1 MRSFNSSFNYGGNDF
16 KSIGK
21 RNNTS
26 SDSGSSS
33 AKNIESKFD
42 VDNIKVRNL
51 TLNSTMKSLLLDEKN
66 VNISQFSKYVP
77 MGQRQISSNAYGD
90 TESPGGYI
98 WYENPFTLPIDAI
111 HSMNNYR
118 FKYNTDL
125 KTVHYSGDDG
135 KVLGEFAT
143 VPSLFNPLFNVQYI
157 GMMPNVPLLN
167 GSKDNMHYGNYSDA
181 NLSDCSI
188 RTLVALSNK
197 PNSIL
202 GIARYRYADFMY
214 CKDLG
219 KVSNNHLITL
229 RKFAFPIGDH
239 IFEFNSPAYHT
250 SQSGLFEYGNSG
262 EVGRLVAWFDTDDNK
277 LEDILT
283 YSYQASWKPLES
295 KLDPV
300 KSTENDAARGPIGW
314 VINTLSNENN
324 EAVKQGIVGKAGEN
338 SLWGWL
344 GGKISVLDNK
354 TQSEYEKGFTNYD
367 ANKVYTP
374 KNTVQDTHIYEGKL
388 TFAHE
393 FTLNFSY
400 KMRAYENINP
410 KSAFLD
416 LIGNILEVT
425 YRRGKFWGGDRVW
438 IGPQPNLSAWNKAN
452 AIADQAW
459 HKIGGIMGAASN
471 GTMDFQ
477 SILGTLG
484 DAISN
489 GARTLVNKASEVWG
503 NLLNGNYNEKIKEI
517 GDAGRGMLMNMLG
530 RPSMYALDSLLSGDN
545 VGLWHVTI
553 GNPKNPIVAFGNLIM
568 TDAKITHMGPL
579 GIDDFPTE
587 LRVSVTLKHAKSRD
601 LTEISR
607 MYTKGLS
614 SIYMSNAV
622 NKTSEIYGFPYGS
635 PTAAGDVESRIETL
649 SQARMT
655 THDAVDEINK
665 GLIEGTKTKEDAEK
679 KQKDT
684 EEVNKL
690 SSDLREY
697 ETNLFKGTMVSY
709 AFNKGIYDK
718 SYKDAI
724 TNSKVTVGF
733 SNIPNPLATN
743 DVERFISETNEL
755 LLSEARM
762 AITEIA

>member
-1 MRSFNSSFNYGGNDF
+1 MRSLRSFNSSFNYGGNDTRP
-16 KSIGK
+16 IGK
-21 RNNTS
+21 KQNNTANV
-26 SDSGSSS
+26 SDTT
-33 AKNIESKFD
+33 NIESKFD
-42 VDNIKVRNL
+42 VKNIKVKNL
-51 TLNSTMKSLLLDEKN
+51 TLNSTVKSLLLDEKN
-66 VNISQFSKYVP
+66 VNISQFSQYMP
-77 MGQRQISSNAYGD
+77 MTSMQISSNAYGN
-90 TESPGGYI
+90 TESPGGHI

-118 FKYNTDL
+118 FKYKNNL
-125 KTVHYSGDDG
+125 KTVHYEGDDG
-135 KVLGEFAT
+135 KVLGEFET

-167 GSKDNMHYGNYSDA
+167 GSNDTKHYGNYSDA

-250 SQSGLFEYGNSG
+250 NDKGLFEYGNSG

-295 KLDPV
+295 KFQEV
-300 KSTENDAARGPIGW
+300 QSKENDPARGPIGW
-314 VINTLSNENN
+314 VINTLSKENN
-324 EAVKQGIVGKAGEN
+324 QAVSQGIGGSSNDN

-344 GGKISVLDNK
+344 GGKITALSNK

-367 ANKVYTP
+367 NNKVYTP
-374 KNTVQDTHIYEGKL
+374 KNTIQDTHIYEGKL

-393 FTLNFSY
+393 FTLN
-400 KMRAYENINP
+400 
-410 KSAFLD
+410 
-416 LIGNILEVT
+416 
-425 YRRGKFWGGDRVW
+425 
-438 IGPQPNLSAWNKAN
+438 KAN
-452 AIADQAW
+452 AMADQAW
-459 HKIGGIMGAASN
+459 HKFGGIIGAASN
-471 GTMDFQ
+471 GGLDFQ

-489 GARTLVNKASEVWG
+489 GAKSLINKASEVWENFKSG
-503 NLLNGNYNEKIKEI
+503 KYDETIK
-517 GDAGRGMLMNMLG
+517 GLQDAGKGMIMNMLG

-622 NKTSEIYGFPYGS
+622 NKTSEMYGFPYGS
-635 PTAAGDVESRIETL
+635 PTGVESMIETL
-649 SQARMT
+649 SKERMT
-655 THDAVDEINK
+655 THDAVDAVNK
-665 GLIEGTKTKEDAEK
+665 GLMDGSKTESDAQIEKEKTER
-679 KQKDT
+679 
-684 EEVNKL
+684 VN
-690 SSDLREY
+690 SMSDELRQY
-697 ETNLFKGTMVSY
+697 ETNLYKGTMLSY
-709 AFNKGIYDK
+709 AFNKDIRDK
-718 SYKDAI
+718 SYKNTI
-724 TNSKVTVGF
+724 SNSKVTVGF
-733 SNIPNPLATN
+733 SNIPDPLATN

-755 LLSEARM
+755 MLSEVRM
-762 AITEIA
+762 ATTEIA